1 MLTRYIPDFYAQN
14 IFDVPVSFFKEHN
27 IKIILSDLDNT
38 LDSYRILIPSSRVVE
53 LKNKLNEN
61 NIELVLISNNKEK
74 RIKPYATRLGV
85 KYLYSSG
92 KPFGKKIIKFIEK
105 NGFSKENILMVG
117 DQLMTDVLASKR
129 VKVKMLLTEPIVK
142 EDQPCTRINRIRD
155 KFARKKLKKRQI
167 LQNLEVK

>member
-1 MLTRYIPDFYAQN
+1 MND
-14 IFDVPVSFFKEHN
+14 
-27 IKIILSDLDNT
+27 
-38 LDSYRILIPSSRVVE
+38 
-53 LKNKLNEN
+53 N

-92 KPFGKKIIKFIEK
+92 KPFGKRIIKFIEK

-129 VKVKMLLTEPIVK
+129 VKVKILLTEPIVK

-155 KFARKKLKKRQI
+155 KFVRKKLKKRQI

>member
-1 MLTRYIPDFYAQN
+1 MIKRYIPNFYSKN

-38 LDSYRILIPSSRVVE
+38 LDSYKILNPSPRVIE
-53 LKNKLNEN
+53 LKKKLDEN
-61 NIELVLISNNKEK
+61 NIELILISNNKEK
-74 RIKPYATRLGV
+74 RIKPYATVLGV

-92 KPFGKKIIKFIEK
+92 KPFGGKINNFIKK
-105 NGFSKENILMVG
+105 NGYCKDNILMVG

-129 VKVKMLLTEPIVK
+129 VNVKMLLTEPIVK

-155 KFARKKLKKRQI
+155 KIVRKKLKKRQI
-167 LQNLEVK
+167 LQKLEVK

>member
-38 LDSYRILIPSSRVVE
+38 LDSYKILIPSSRVVE

-85 KYLYSSG
+85 K
-92 KPFGKKIIKFIEK
+92 
-105 NGFSKENILMVG
+105 
-117 DQLMTDVLASKR
+117 
-129 VKVKMLLTEPIVK
+129 
-142 EDQPCTRINRIRD
+142 
-155 KFARKKLKKRQI
+155 
-167 LQNLEVK
+167 

>member
-38 LDSYRILIPSSRVVE
+38 LDSYKILIPSSRVVE

-92 KPFGKKIIKFIEK
+92 KPFGKRSIQDF
-105 NGFSKENILMVG
+105 
-117 DQLMTDVLASKR
+117 R
-129 VKVKMLLTEPIVK
+129 
-142 EDQPCTRINRIRD
+142 
-155 KFARKKLKKRQI
+155 
-167 LQNLEVK
+167 

>member
-38 LDSYRILIPSSRVVE
+38 LDSYKILIASSRVVE

-85 KYLYSSG
+85 KYLYSSR
-92 KPFGKKIIKFIEK
+92 KPKEKRIIKFIEK

-129 VKVKMLLTEPIVK
+129 VKVKMLLTEPIAK

-155 KFARKKLKKRQI
+155 KFVRKKLKKRQI